1 MSLDG
6 MTSLPRS
13 RRRAS
18 VLRDLA
24 TGSVEI
30 DSDEEDS
37 DEESNPHKSISA
49 KRRPGRVDTGLS
61 NALLRVGGRQMA
73 PPARSELLE
82 SGVQL
87 SQSAAERF
95 VRDEL
100 RTLRLPLL
108 RPGNVESWY
117 QARTVCLDT
126 GRLYEQRITVNGG
139 LYLGF
144 ALLNLVLVLV
154 LVFTEA
160 YAVVKLAEEQLIQD
174 LPVADRILLA
184 RFAILV
190 TSCLILELLFSF
202 TTLAQ
207 VVLGAMSNEEGI
219 IHCDRMVQTEAVAIE
234 LRYSPPTVLTLL
246 AA

>member
-1 MSLDG
+1 
-6 MTSLPRS
+6 
-13 RRRAS
+13 
-18 VLRDLA
+18 
-24 TGSVEI
+24 
-30 DSDEEDS
+30 
-37 DEESNPHKSISA
+37 
-49 KRRPGRVDTGLS
+49 
-61 NALLRVGGRQMA
+61 
-73 PPARSELLE
+73 
-82 SGVQL
+82 
-87 SQSAAERF
+87 
-95 VRDEL
+95 
-100 RTLRLPLL
+100 
-108 RPGNVESWY
+108 
-117 QARTVCLDT
+117 LDT